1 MTKDTTIGERF
12 KAVRAEFG
20 MSQPAIGELIGVKKS
35 YISKIERGVRENPDP
50 NRMSLL
56 CSKLGVNYD
65 WLVSGTGVMRK
76 SPEETSAVLQED
88 GGLPYGS
95 IPPRHTSAYE
105 PASSIRLRDMSDDE
119 IFDLMES
126 SIPQLREMTPGQKR
140 IHRCHYIMDFL
151 FELSNR
157 KK

>member
-12 KAVRAEFG
+12 KAVRDEFG
-20 MSQPAIGELIGVKKS
+20 LSQTALGELIGVKKS
-35 YISKIERGVRENPDP
+35 YISKIERGERDNPDP
-50 NRMSLL
+50 QRMSLL
-56 CSKLGVNYD
+56 CTKLWLHYD
-65 WLVSGTGVMRK
+65 WLMSGTGVMK
-76 SPEETSAVLQED
+76 KNPEETSLIVEED

-95 IPPRHTSAYE
+95 VPPRYNTTYD

-126 SIPQLREMTPGQKR
+126 SIPQLREMSPGKKR
-140 IHRCHYIMDFL
+140 VHRCHYVMDFL
-151 FELSNR
+151 FEISNR